1 MDQEWIAALR
11 ILRGEYREM
20 GSRRSGNWGHRG
32 RPGKRGGSARRGAA
46 APRSTLSQKDYMT
59 SLPSTQ
65 EEAVSDYVISAY
77 KPINAYLR
85 AGTESDQMDVRA
97 AVEGIDAA
105 MDSVP
110 PLTSATLYRAMA
122 VSPAEM
128 GMKVDDIWQ
137 DEGFMSTTK
146 SSRYL
151 YTELSDLKTRVRIKL
166 PKKIRADV
174 RGLEIFRMGL
184 RKQRKNEQE
193 ILLDRG
199 TSFKVV
205 SINEKGGGYTD
216 VLLEVIE

>member
-1 MDQEWIAALR
+1 
-11 ILRGEYREM
+11 M
-20 GSRRSGNWGHRG
+20 GGKGSGHWRHAG
-32 RPGKRGGSARRGAA
+32 RKGKRGGSVGRGGAA
-46 APRSTLSQKDYMT
+46 APRSTVSHKDYIT

-65 EEAVSDYVISAY
+65 EEAVSDYVIGAY

-85 AGTESDQMDVRA
+85 AGTESEGVRT

-105 MDSVP
+105 MDSAP

-128 GMKVDDIWQ
+128 GMKEGDIWQ

-146 SSRYL
+146 SSRYIYETL
-151 YTELSDLKTRVRIKL
+151 GDLKTRVRIKL
-166 PKKIRADV
+166 PKKVRADV